1 MCAFTCDDDAC
12 RYLGIFCSSLGLGIY
27 LMVDHFTIAAA
38 ILWEGIALSARL
50 TSISKERPETQLFIQ
65 LFRSAPILFVVNLF
79 FGSFICNLTPVH
91 PADLEFE
98 SFVVASFG
106 LLFWF
111 KLIANYK
118 ASALASFNFL
128 APALSVFCLVTLRRT
143 GWTKSYRCPDNCS
156 SWIDID

>member
-1 MCAFTCDDDAC
+1 
-12 RYLGIFCSSLGLGIY
+12 
-27 LMVDHFTIAAA
+27 MVDHFTIAAA
-38 ILWEGIALSARL
+38 ILWDGIALSARL

-65 LFRSAPILFVVNLF
+65 LFLSAPILFVVNLF

-91 PADLEFE
+91 PADLAFEF
-98 SFVVASFG
+98 FVVASFG

-143 GWTKSYRCPDNCS
+143 GWTKSYRCPDNYS